1 MLMPY
6 VRHYNSNS
14 DAFLKNM
21 EMPFRIKFSFRQLF
35 EYWEK
40 LAASEEREQAAWAQ
54 SVLKRL
60 EKKPVLREPFD
71 DINLIEEHAE
81 ELKLLFSPI
90 FPEMTTTNEIKA
102 VCMPFFPFF
111 FNVSKR
117 LGNIMDAAGEDLQ
130 VQMRIED
137 PDLIYIMACV
147 FILNFKFQAGFDY
160 ARKLYFDIPDTRTGL
175 MRHYIIFFN
184 ADFSHFKI
192 NEGFTPPTPEDIQKL
207 KENFEDIALWKK
219 TIPPNSLDYEGFS
232 LASLFDVTKEEAIS
246 RLKDDLLKK
255 DALDSPEILELIRQ
269 NLCSFLNIQGLKLG
283 FTTYDGSRDL
293 LKSIGD
299 GIDKSI
305 SIDNCYEKPANE
317 AFCTYSHPHIFEQK
331 KTLVITTVDKKYAD
345 LSPIMGKL
353 SSLHLGSYI
362 AVPLIYD
369 GNLIG
374 VLELGSEKV
383 GELTSVVANLLKE
396 VTPLFTT
403 AMKRS
408 QDELET
414 RLEAVVQE
422 QFTAIHPTVSW
433 KFFEIAEKYLRE
445 NGEENS
451 TELEDIVFPDV
462 YPLYGQSDIK
472 GSSTE
477 RNLAI
482 QADTI
487 EQLTLAKKVL
497 EKALKKYPLPIYKQ
511 LKFRIDQSISKFKK
525 ELNAGDEIT
534 VLEFLKKDIYPAF
547 HHIETLSEE
556 MATVVQNYSRRL
568 DKDLGVVYNRRKDYE
583 ESVQI
588 INNKIGHYL
597 EQAQIAAQKMFPHYF
612 EKYKTDGVEHDLYIG
627 ASMVNNKEFDP
638 LYLQNLRLWQLM
650 VICEVE
656 NLMHKIKPRLKVPLD
671 IASLV
676 LVHSSPMTI
685 KFSMEEKQF
694 DVEGS
699 YNIRYEILKK
709 RIDKA
714 YIKGT
719 SERLTQPGKIAIV
732 YSQDREAQEYAKYLE
747 YLQSIH
753 YIGPNIEWLE
763 LNDMQGVTGLRA
775 LRVEV
780 TYQSE
785 IVKQNSKL
793 AVSVGH

>member
-1 MLMPY
+1 MPY
-6 VRHYNSNS
+6 VRHYNSNN
-14 DAFLKNM
+14 DVFVKKM
-21 EMPFRIKFSFRQLF
+21 EMPFRIKFNFRQLF
-35 EYWEK
+35 QHWEK
-40 LAASEEREQAAWAQ
+40 LAESTDSGQAAWAQ

-60 EKKPVLREPFD
+60 EKAPELRTSFD
-71 DINLIEEHAE
+71 DIDLLEKHAE
-81 ELKLLFSPI
+81 ELRLLFSPL

-102 VCMPFFPFF
+102 VCMPFYPFF
-111 FNVSKR
+111 FNTSKR
-117 LGNIMDAAGEDLQ
+117 LGGIMDAAGEDLQ
-130 VQMRIED
+130 VEMRID
-137 PDLIYIMACV
+137 NPGLIYIMACV

-160 ARKLYFDIPDTRTGL
+160 SRKLYFDIPDTRTGL

-184 ADFSHFKI
+184 ADFSDFKI
-192 NEGFTPPTPEDIQKL
+192 NKDFVPPTPEDIGKL
-207 KENFEDIALWKK
+207 RANFEDITLWKK
-219 TIPPNSLDYEGFS
+219 IIPPNSLDYEGFS
-232 LASLFDVTKEEAIS
+232 LATLFDVTKEEAIS

-255 DALDSPEILELIRQ
+255 DALDSPKILENIRQ
-269 NLCSFLNIQGLKLG
+269 NLCSFLNIAGLKLG
-283 FTTYDGSRDL
+283 FTTYDKDRGL

-305 SIDNCYEKPANE
+305 SIDNCCGKPASE
-317 AFCTYSHPHIFEQK
+317 AFCSYSHPHIFEQK
-331 KTLVITTVDKKYAD
+331 KTLVIATVEKKYVD
-345 LSPIMGKL
+345 LSPIIGKL
-353 SSLHLGSYI
+353 DALHLESYI

-369 GNLIG
+369 GQIIG
-374 VLELGSEKV
+374 VLELGSEKA
-383 GELTSVVANLLKE
+383 GELNSVVANQMKD
-396 VTPLFTT
+396 VIQLFTT

-414 RLEAVVQE
+414 RLEAIVQE
-422 QFTAIHPTVSW
+422 QYTAIHPTVSW
-433 KFFEIAEKYLRE
+433 RFFEAAEKYLRE
-445 NGEENS
+445 TGEENS
-451 TELEDIVFPDV
+451 TILEDIVFPDV

-472 GSSTE
+472 GSSTA

-497 EKALKKYPLPIYKQ
+497 DIALKEYPLPIYKQ
-511 LKFRIDQSISKFKK
+511 LKFRIDQSIKKFKK
-525 ELNAGDEIT
+525 GLNAGDEIT

-547 HHIETLSEE
+547 HHIESLNEK
-556 MATVVQNYSRRL
+556 MASVVQNYSRRL
-568 DKDLGVVYNRRKDYE
+568 DKDLGVVYNQRKDYE
-583 ESVQI
+583 ESVQM

-597 EQAQIAAQKMFPHYF
+597 EQAQIAAQEMFPHYF

-656 NLMHKIKPRLKVPLD
+656 NLMHKTKPHLKVPLD

-676 LVHSSPMTI
+676 LTHSNPMTI

-699 YNIRYEILKK
+699 YNIRYEIIKK

-714 YIKGT
+714 LIKGT
-719 SERLTQPGKIAIV
+719 SKRLTQPGNIAIV
-732 YSQDREAQEYAKYLE
+732 YSQDREAQEYSKYLE
-747 YLQSIH
+747 YLQSIN

-763 LNDMQGVTGLRA
+763 LNDMQGVTGLKA
-775 LRVEV
+775 LRVQVVFQPKEV
-780 TYQSE
+780 KEY
-785 IVKQNSKL
+785 SKI
-793 AVSVGH
+793 AVGVGE